1 MKKQVEA
8 IRDYAKSYEE
18 AYNAVQEALEQKD
31 DLKKV
36 LAALPETTIKQ
47 VRAQTVRLVEA
58 RRIAVSE
65 KGAYAR
71 VSSFVLL

>member
-1 MKKQVEA
+1 MED

-18 AYNAVQEALEQKD
+18 AYNAVQEALERQD

-36 LAALPETTIKQ
+36 LEALPAATIIE

-58 RRIAVSE
+58 RRIAISE

-71 VSSFVLL
+71 VSSFVLLC